1 MATTVRRTS
10 CNLCEAICGV
20 LVTVD
25 NGRVTDIRGDEADPL
40 SRGHI
45 CPKAVALRDLQDD
58 PDRLTQ
64 PVRRTATGWQEI
76 GWDEAYT
83 FVADRLR
90 EIQKEHGRNSV
101 GVYLGNPNVH
111 SLGAMTHMPSV
122 VRLLR
127 TRNRFSATSVDQL
140 PHMLACHLLYGHQLM
155 VPVADIDRTSY
166 LLMLGA
172 NPLAS
177 NGSMMTAPGFGRR
190 LKEVQKR
197 GGRVVLIDP
206 RRTETAAVA
215 DEHHFVRPGT
225 DAAFLL
231 ALIHQVIA
239 DGNAAPAQYVD
250 GLDAVEEGVRE
261 WTPDRAAAVTGIDAE
276 TIRRIAREF
285 ATADKA
291 ACYGRLGVSTQQFGA
306 LCQWAVQVLN
316 IITGNLDKPGGMM
329 IPRPAVDTL
338 RGIGRGHLGI
348 WKSRVRGLPEFGG
361 ELPASVIAE
370 EILTPGDGQIHAMV
384 TIAGNPVLST
394 PNGRKLDEALDT
406 LGFMVSIDPYINET
420 TRHAD
425 VILPPTPPL
434 ERDHYDLAFHQ
445 LAVRNTARWNDAVLP
460 RPSESR
466 HDWEIFRGLG
476 LALLRSTPRSR
487 RKVVASATLRL
498 SPKRIVDL
506 GLRIGPYRLS
516 VRKLR
521 KSVGGVDL
529 GPLQPALPGAL
540 RNKTKRIDLA
550 QQLILDDLPRAREVL
565 LAAGKSDGLVLIGRR
580 HLRSNNSWMH
590 NSARLVKGKPRHQLL
605 MNPDDLRSRD
615 LTDGQLVQVSS
626 AAGSI
631 DVEVAASNDMM
642 PGVVSLPHGF
652 GHGRA
657 GSRLSVANQ
666 VAGAS
671 VNDVTDSALTDPLA
685 GTAALN
691 GVPVEVTA
699 AVGQPGGGPEL
710 PRTTSAGVE

>member
-1 MATTVRRTS
+1 MATVRRTS

-20 LVTVD
+20 LVTVED
-25 NGRVTDIRGDEADPL
+25 GHVTDIRGDEADPL

-45 CPKAVALRDLQDD
+45 CPKAVALRDLQED
-58 PDRLTQ
+58 PDRLTT
-64 PVRRTATGWQEI
+64 PVRRTADGWEEL
-76 GWDEAYT
+76 GWDEAYEL
-83 FVADRLR
+83 VAARLT
-90 EIQKEHGRNSV
+90 EIQQKHGKNSV

-111 SLGAMTHMPSV
+111 SLGAMTHMPTV
-122 VRLLR
+122 VRQLR

-140 PHMLACHLLYGHQLM
+140 PHMLASHLLYGHQLM

-197 GGRVVLIDP
+197 GGRVVVIDP
-206 RRTETAAVA
+206 RRSETAAVA
-215 DEHHFVRPGT
+215 DEHHFVRPAT

-239 DGNAAPAQYVD
+239 DGHARPAQYVD
-250 GLDAVEEGVRE
+250 GLEAVTEATRE
-261 WTPDRAAAVTGIDAE
+261 WTPERAAPVTGIDAD

-285 ATADKA
+285 AGADKA
-291 ACYGRLGVSTQQFGA
+291 ACYGRVGVSTQQFGA
-306 LCQWAVQVLN
+306 VCQWAVQVLN
-316 IITGNLDKPGGMM
+316 IITGNLDRPGGTM

-338 RGIGRGHLGI
+338 RGIGRGHIGV

-361 ELPASVIAE
+361 ELPASVMAE
-370 EILTPGDGQIHAMV
+370 EILTPGEGQIRAMV

-394 PNGRKLDEALDT
+394 PNGRKLDEALGT
-406 LGFMVSIDPYINET
+406 LDFMVCVDPYINET

-460 RPSESR
+460 RPPEAR

-476 LALLRSTPRSR
+476 LALLRRTPRSR
-487 RKVVASATLRL
+487 HKVIASARLRL
-498 SPKRIVDL
+498 SPKRVVDL

-516 VRKLR
+516 VGKLR
-521 KSVGGVDL
+521 KSPGGIDL

-540 RNKTKRIDLA
+540 RNKSKRIDLA
-550 QQLILDDLPRAREVL
+550 QRMILDDLPRLSAFL
-565 LAAGKSDGLVLIGRR
+565 LAGRNGLVLIGRR

-605 MNPDDLRSRD
+605 MNPDDLLSRD
-615 LTDGQLVQVSS
+615 LVDGQLVCVSS
-626 AAGSI
+626 AAGSV

-652 GHGRA
+652 GHGRPGA
-657 GSRLSVANQ
+657 RLTIANQ

-671 VNDVTDSALTDPLA
+671 ANDVTDADLTDTIA

-691 GVPVEVTA
+691 GVPVKVTA
-699 AVGQPGGGPEL
+699 AAAIG
-710 PRTTSAGVE
+710 

>member
-1 MATTVRRTS
+1 MAATVRRTS

-25 NGRVTDIRGDEADPL
+25 DGRVTDIRGDESDPL

-45 CPKAVALRDLQDD
+45 CPKAVALQDLQDD
-58 PDRLTQ
+58 PDRLTT
-64 PVRRTATGWQEI
+64 PVRRTPDGWQEI
-76 GWDEAYT
+76 GWDEATAY
-83 FVADRLR
+83 VAARLTA
-90 EIQKEHGRNSV
+90 IQQEHGRNAV

-111 SLGAMTHMPSV
+111 SLGAMTHMPTA

-155 VPVADIDRTSY
+155 VPVADIDRTAY

-190 LKEVQKR
+190 LKEVRRR
-197 GGRVVLIDP
+197 GGRVVVIDP

-239 DGNAAPAQYVD
+239 DGNARPADYVD
-250 GLDAVEEGVRE
+250 GLDQVTAAVAE
-261 WTPDRAAAVTGIDAE
+261 WTPERAAAATGIDAAV
-276 TIRRIAREF
+276 IRRIAAEF
-285 ATADKA
+285 GTADRA
-291 ACYGRLGVSTQQFGA
+291 ACYGRVGVSTQQFGA
-306 LCQWAVQVLN
+306 VCQWAVQVLN
-316 IITGNLDKPGGMM
+316 IITGNLDRPGGTM

-338 RGIGRGHLGI
+338 RGIGRGHFGV
-348 WKSRVRGLPEFGG
+348 WTSRVRGLPEFGG
-361 ELPASVIAE
+361 ELPAAAMAE
-370 EILTPGDGQIHAMV
+370 EIRTPGDGRIRAMV

-394 PNGRKLDEALDT
+394 PSGRRLDEALAT
-406 LGFMVSIDPYINET
+406 LDFMVAVDPYINET

-460 RPSESR
+460 RPAHAR
-466 HDWEIFRGLG
+466 HDWEIFRDLG
-476 LALLRSTPRSR
+476 LALLRRTPMSR
-487 RKVVASATLRL
+487 RKLLATARLRL
-498 SPKRIVDL
+498 TPRRIVDA

-521 KSVGGVDL
+521 KSPGGIDL
-529 GPLQPALPGAL
+529 GPLQPALPQAL
-540 RNKTKRIDLA
+540 RTRDRRIDLA
-550 QQLILDDLPRAREVL
+550 QPMLLDDLPRVQQSL
-565 LAAGKSDGLVLIGRR
+565 LALSNEDDLLLIGRR

-605 MNPDDLRSRD
+605 MNPTDLAHRE
-615 LTDGQLVQVSS
+615 LVDGQLVEVTS
-626 AAGSI
+626 AVGSVA
-631 DVEVAASNDMM
+631 VEVAASNDMM

-657 GSRLSVANQ
+657 GARLTVANQ
-666 VAGAS
+666 VSGVSA
-671 VNDVTDSALTDPLA
+671 NDLTDDAFTDTLS

-691 GVPVEVTA
+691 GVPVQVTA
-699 AVGQPGGGPEL
+699 AN
-710 PRTTSAGVE
+710 R